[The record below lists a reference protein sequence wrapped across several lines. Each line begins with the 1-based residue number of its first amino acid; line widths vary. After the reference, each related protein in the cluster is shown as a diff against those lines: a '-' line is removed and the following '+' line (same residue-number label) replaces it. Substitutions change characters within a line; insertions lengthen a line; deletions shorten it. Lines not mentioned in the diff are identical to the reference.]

1 MPERHG
7 RIPNRD
13 AERGERFLVRRDG
26 NGPFAEIFLL
36 RFGRDG
42 KIVYKGI
49 VEQPLAAVVEERA
62 DVIDGGIPRGLA
74 ALRHKIHNIDLY
86 GVRLVDRLADAG
98 DEKVRNDARIKTAGA
113 EHDEIGLP
121 DGIKTGGQRRR
132 MLRREICPHDA
143 TREVF
148 FCIRRSAIRP

>member
-1 MPERHG
+1 MFIRKCGGGGFTVKIAQRRSERGGIVANDRLLPERHG
-7 RIPNRD
+7 RIPDRD

-49 VEQPLAAVVEERA
+49 VEQSLAAVVEERA

-74 ALRHKIHNIDLY
+74 ALRHKIHNIDPLRRPTR
-86 GVRLVDRLADAG
+86 GSPRG
-98 DEKVRNDARIKTAGA
+98 C
-113 EHDEIGLP
+113 
-121 DGIKTGGQRRR
+121 RRR
-132 MLRREICPHDA
+132 EGS
-143 TREVF
+143 E
-148 FCIRRSAIRP
+148 